1 MNYATTNKLLKK
13 GIPRTIVG
21 QITWSVLILALVAPA
36 GYLAGYFKTRD
47 RASNMPYAEIMS
59 QKAQRLPENIEAPE
73 TISLLLQPFGQ
84 TDVESSFLSGHRI
97 WRAEYEVN
105 RNRSDAQLLAE
116 VARMWR
122 SHGLRVDVKEQTVS
136 GYDADSETLFLGN
149 RNGDEQ
155 FMIFAYEKASS
166 DVTEVDAG
174 AMYRANDLPLPPQGA
189 EVVDC
194 SGPGAGNISAFR
206 VSGNYAAQDYMQD
219 MEQMGW
225 TRIESADTAFQLD
238 PNVETLAMM
247 KKGERHATLTTMA
260 LPRGEQLISLV
271 IF

>member
-1 MNYATTNKLLKK
+1 
-13 GIPRTIVG
+13 
-21 QITWSVLILALVAPA
+21 
-36 GYLAGYFKTRD
+36 
-47 RASNMPYAEIMS
+47 
-59 QKAQRLPENIEAPE
+59 
-73 TISLLLQPFGQ
+73 
-84 TDVESSFLSGHRI
+84 
-97 WRAEYEVN
+97 
-105 RNRSDAQLLAE
+105 
-116 VARMWR
+116 
-122 SHGLRVDVKEQTVS
+122 
-136 GYDADSETLFLGN
+136 
-149 RNGDEQ
+149 
-155 FMIFAYEKASS
+155 MIFAYEKASS

-206 VSGNYAAQDYMQD
+206 VSGNYAAQDYLQD